1 MDRSLYFIDFLPLF
15 FLLLF
20 TYFYNQY
27 IDIPRDDEEEYFSKS
42 QVELQE
48 ELSEKDK
55 LNIVFKNIVEYYDEI
70 KSYENKGCDID
81 NFGIDG
87 FWLAVKANNVKL
99 AKYFFEHNKFD
110 INQKNDE
117 GENALL
123 LCDYGSSDIAEYYH
137 YEKPD
142 MVEFLI
148 DNGVEINVKD
158 KEGNTPLIKA
168 CYGNNISIIRKL
180 LKAGA
185 KVNVKNNKGETP
197 IIVVAKNNGLSLV
210 LPMLVEAGADINERN
225 EYGENI
231 ITAALRSER
240 HFWAVYTD
248 RKTYFH
254 DNFFTRFYYKVEEL
268 LLGESC
274 CSYHLYLIRFPFNS
288 FN

>member
-20 TYFYNQY
+20 TFCYNQY
-27 IDIPRDDEEEYFSKS
+27 IDIPRDDEEEYISKS
-42 QVELQE
+42 QVESQE
-48 ELSEKDK
+48 ELNEKDK
-55 LNIVFKNIVEYYDEI
+55 LNIEFKNIVEYYDELKLYED
-70 KSYENKGCDID
+70 KSCDID

-123 LCDYGSSDIAEYYH
+123 LCDYGSNDIAEYYH

-148 DNGVEINVKD
+148 DNGVEVNVKD

-168 CYGNNISIIRKL
+168 CNGNNISIIRKL

-240 HFWAVYTD
+240 HFWQYIQIG
-248 RKTYFH
+248 KH
-254 DNFFTRFYYKVEEL
+254 IFTIIFLQDYIIKLRNYY
-268 LLGESC
+268 
-274 CSYHLYLIRFPFNS
+274 
-288 FN
+288 